1 MFGAEPFV
9 DKDGTDYYSY
19 KYWIG
24 FGIIINSVLTYGAE
38 KCIVN
43 CLTKRYDEKVKQKKF
58 AEFQREM
65 LEYKDIS
72 DKDVSIESEILEA
85 EKKK

>member
-43 CLTKRYDEKVKQKKF
+43 CLTKRYDKKV
-58 AEFQREM
+58 
-65 LEYKDIS
+65 
-72 DKDVSIESEILEA
+72 
-85 EKKK
+85 

>member
-43 CLTKRYDEKVKQKKF
+43 CLTKRYDKKVKRKR
-58 AEFQREM
+58 ALEFQREM
-65 LEYKDIS
+65 EEFKETS
-72 DKDVSIESEILEA
+72 DETIAKNRT
-85 EKKK
+85 K